1 MIILYKVCEDGAF
14 VAGDTES
21 GLTSYAHPTSTHADD
36 ARRNARKPAYLERLA
51 RDMLKAERHAA
62 TRAEYD
68 ARNTERLDILQGL

>member
-1 MIILYKVCEDGAF
+1 MTILYKICEDGAF

-21 GLTSYAHPTSTHADD
+21 GLTSYAYPTSTHADD
-36 ARRNARKPAYLERLA
+36 ARRNARKPVCLERLA

-62 TRAEYD
+62 GRAEYD